1 MPIKKYTVITT
12 KSPLETTYA
21 DDFNFMTT
29 DEKRNKKFNKIFTN
43 IY

>member
-1 MPIKKYTVITT
+1 MSIKICIVITT
-12 KSPLETTYA
+12 KSPLETTHA